1 MKIIN
6 VNTSKGSYPI
16 YIKKDILKSS
26 ASLIKKIYKHE
37 KICILTDGKVM
48 SLYGKYIESYFEE
61 EGFKPL
67 IITVK
72 EGEKS
77 KSISTYENI
86 CKTLVKNGFTRS
98 NLIVSFGGGVIGDLG
113 GFVASTLFRGMRFI
127 QIPTTLL
134 SQVDSSVGGKV
145 AINLEEGKNLI
156 GAFYPPEMVIIDTNL
171 LKTLDERF
179 IIDGMAEVIK
189 YGCIIDKKLFEFLEQ
204 LDRDFLF
211 DNMDFLVERC
221 VSIKKNVV
229 EEDEFDTGNR
239 MILNFGHTIGHV
251 IESYYNYEK
260 YTHGEAVA
268 IGMSYITALG
278 EDIGLTKTGASHRIN
293 KILDKYGLE
302 KVFPPIDKEDMIK
315 TIMIDKKGNE
325 SGVSF
330 IFIEDIGKAI
340 IKRMGKEEI
349 IKYISNK

>member
-1 MKIIN
+1 
-6 VNTSKGSYPI
+6 
-16 YIKKDILKSS
+16 
-26 ASLIKKIYKHE
+26 
-37 KICILTDGKVM
+37 
-48 SLYGKYIESYFEE
+48 
-61 EGFKPL
+61 
-67 IITVK
+67 
-72 EGEKS
+72 
-77 KSISTYENI
+77 
-86 CKTLVKNGFTRS
+86 
-98 NLIVSFGGGVIGDLG
+98 
-113 GFVASTLFRGMRFI
+113 
-127 QIPTTLL
+127 
-134 SQVDSSVGGKV
+134 
-145 AINLEEGKNLI
+145 
-156 GAFYPPEMVIIDTNL
+156 MVIIDTNL

-204 LDRDFLF
+204 LDMDFFF

-340 IKRMGKEEI
+340 IKRMSKEEI